1 MATPWRNHREHMWTS
16 FRKERAR
23 VTPEAAVQ
31 TTAPPCCLYLY
42 IHSAK
47 PTEYLPAINKST
59 CPLIVNNV
67 NKRLRAVS
75 VAFQLFRPTG
85 VVWNQSHRAGL
96 IYHGTCPN
104 TKQCVGRFLVNF
116 EILCMIVFFCVG
128 LEKGI
133 KRREKGTFFGTTVQV
148 ERVENLSFT
157 FTSV

>member
-1 MATPWRNHREHMWTS
+1 M
-16 FRKERAR
+16 
-23 VTPEAAVQ
+23 Q
-31 TTAPPCCLYLY
+31 TTAPPCCLYLN

-47 PTEYLPAINKST
+47 PTECLPAINKST

-75 VAFQLFRPTG
+75 VAFQLF
-85 VVWNQSHRAGL
+85 GL

-116 EILCMIVFFCVG
+116 EILYMIVFFCVG

-133 KRREKGTFFGTTVQV
+133 KRREKGIGTTVQV